1 MCLGAFYAERSYLQH
16 SSLRECASLAGS
28 SFHLPE
34 SSFPISDKQKGHIPL
49 PQYMSL
55 FFSNMLFL
63 PFCHLF
69 HDVIPG
75 DPAFC
80 HQHHHMIQEVAHL
93 IFEFF
98 RVRILRCNDDL
109 GSLFSN
115 LLQNFITGFRQFIKE
130 SILSLERI
138 MHMKRI

>member
-1 MCLGAFYAERSYLQH
+1 MCLGAFYTERSYLQH
-16 SSLRECASLAGS
+16 SSLRECASLAG
-28 SFHLPE
+28 

-75 DPAFC
+75 DPPFC
-80 HQHHHMIQEVAHL
+80 HQHHHVIQEVAHL

-98 RVRILRCNDDL
+98 RVRILRRNDDL
-109 GSLFSN
+109 GSFFSN
-115 LLQNFITGFRQFIKE
+115 LLQNFVNTFFKQIVRVRTFLW
-130 SILSLERI
+130 ILLDRKSVV
-138 MHMKRI
+138 